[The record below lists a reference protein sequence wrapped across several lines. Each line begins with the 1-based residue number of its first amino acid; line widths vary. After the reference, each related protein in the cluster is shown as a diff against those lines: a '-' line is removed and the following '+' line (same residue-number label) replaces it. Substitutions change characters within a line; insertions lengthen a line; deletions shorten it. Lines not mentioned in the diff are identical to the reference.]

1 MDNARPQS
9 SSSPPSAS
17 SVSLHSGS
25 SLRPQSALIRR
36 SAFSPRAALIL
47 GLLPLLA
54 GCEWFTDFKRQPSL
68 QTWQV
73 VIDSTH
79 PSRTNPTHSV
89 PMDGMTV
96 TAFQVS
102 YAQLPGTV
110 DSMSAIPNPVAS
122 DQRSLANGH
131 RYYQINCAVCHGNTG
146 AGDGP
151 AVQFGMVG
159 INVVGDI
166 TRARSDGYLWG
177 IIRNGRGLMPNYN
190 RIEERDRWD
199 VVNYVRA
206 LQQELP
212 GLAVGPIAPPG
223 VTGVAVP
230 GATRLGPTRPVYHW
244 AHPGRPEGA
253 REPAV
258 RGDTVGPT
266 GLAPD
271 EVAGPLPAPTR
282 AVPAAPPA
290 PQPGREPTQQTP
302 PSAPPADT
310 GVRQ

>member
-1 MDNARPQS
+1 VRGSWLTAPRVRRPHLVLLCL
-9 SSSPPSAS
+9 
-17 SVSLHSGS
+17 SVLT
-25 SLRPQSALIRR
+25 
-36 SAFSPRAALIL
+36 
-47 GLLPLLA
+47 
-54 GCEWFTDFKRQPSL
+54 GCEWFSDFKRQPSL

-79 PSRTNPTHSV
+79 ASRTNPTLSV
-89 PMDGMTV
+89 PVEGMTV
-96 TAFQVS
+96 TGFQVS
-102 YAQLPGTV
+102 YAQLPGTI
-110 DSMSAIPNPVAS
+110 DSMAGIPNPVAM
-122 DQRSLANGH
+122 DQRSLASGH
-131 RYYQINCAVCHGNTG
+131 RYYQINCAVCHGTTG
-146 AGDGP
+146 LGDGP

-159 INVVGDI
+159 INIVGDI
-166 TRARSDGYLWG
+166 TRARSDGYMWG

-206 LQQELP
+206 LQQGLP

-230 GATRLGPTRPVYHW
+230 GPTQLGPTRPVHHW
-244 AHPGRPEGA
+244 AHPARPEEA

-266 GLAPD
+266 GLTPD
-271 EVAGPLPAPTR
+271 QVEGPVPAPTR

-290 PQPGREPTQQTP
+290 PQPGREPAQPAPQP
-302 PSAPPADT
+302 PPGDT
-310 GVRQ
+310 GVRP